1 MDEYLHDFD
10 VFHVEQVAELL
21 HYMDGKYLSAELG
34 GKYMHICMIICEY
47 IAQSTTK
54 SYPK

>member
-34 GKYMHICMIICEY
+34 GKYMQIHMHDHL
-47 IAQSTTK
+47 
-54 SYPK
+54 

>member
-1 MDEYLHDFD
+1 MSKCMEKNFFVSCKGKLVDEYLHDFD

-34 GKYMHICMIICEY
+34 GKHIC
-47 IAQSTTK
+47 
-54 SYPK
+54 